1 MIIVP
6 NKQAFYK
13 LKGSRISGLVLED
26 EILEIALDN
35 NKRLLVD
42 MALFRIYD
50 KRNLY
55 LSGWDC
61 FLGKD
66 FSPYCC
72 GDNLAT
78 ISMPSVNNLL
88 KNSHIKKVAISRVG
102 DLSLTLS
109 NQIYIEVLIN
119 CFCKE
124 SYYYKLVDG
133 SKEMAVIFYE
143 N

>member
-133 SKEMAVIFYE
+133 PKEMAVTFYE